1 MGKILLIF
9 SLKPTAS
16 WLGLDSMSVQEEKEE
31 EAKYIMLTFKEV
43 TEAMLVPGQ
52 PPLFKRRQSRPHN
65 FVLTRN

>member
-1 MGKILLIF
+1 
-9 SLKPTAS
+9 
-16 WLGLDSMSVQEEKEE
+16 MSVQEEKEE